1 MSDEAIDRDIGRI
14 MRKVA
19 ANPNDEAVCEP
30 LVNLIIEGGVH
41 KLHST
46 ANCLQAAEILS
57 NRHPQPTIRHVL
69 LRISIAGEQ
78 PPYDIYTG
86 IKLFRRFL
94 SGHPRDVY
102 KNTAYLLR
110 LLSEDLVERARAQ
123 QFAPCDPERFT
134 LAAKDFWQRCAGA
147 SCSASPHILLRSNF
161 ELKAVL
167 LPESSIRGEIVFMRV
182 LQMQD
187 MTFAAALGM
196 AKAANHWIRFSE
208 ASSALT
214 YIDFLERASC
224 DFAAPLRLLLRGLG
238 IEDWR
243 ALRDFIE
250 YPSAIQSPDPGE
262 LSMSLKQMER
272 HLTHKRWQPRD
283 SATVE
288 LCKLKLNRAAK
299 NMEAWTKA
307 HTAIALHFNGR
318 GLPGT
323 DWIEKQTLGGTALF
337 QRQGQELDRNSDT
350 Q

>member
-1 MSDEAIDRDIGRI
+1 MSDEAIDRDISRI

-19 ANPNDEAVCEP
+19 ADPNDEAMCEP
-30 LVNLIIEGGVH
+30 LVDLIIEGGVH

-57 NRHPQPTIRHVL
+57 NRHPLPAIRHVL
-69 LRISIAGEQ
+69 LRVSIAGEQ

-86 IKLFRRFL
+86 VKLFRRFL
-94 SGHPRDVY
+94 SGHPREVY
-102 KNTAYLLR
+102 RNTAYLMR
-110 LLSEDLVERARAQ
+110 LLSEDLIERAHAQ
-123 QFAPCDPERFT
+123 HFVPCDSERFA
-134 LAAKDFWQRCAGA
+134 LAAKDFWRRCAEA
-147 SCSASPHILLRSNF
+147 SCSAAPHVLLRSNF
-161 ELKAVL
+161 ELKAIL

-187 MTFAAALGM
+187 VTFAAALGM
-196 AKAANHWIRFSE
+196 AKAANRWIRFSE

-214 YIDFLERASC
+214 YIDFLERTSSH
-224 DFAAPLRLLLRGLG
+224 FAAPLRLLLRGLG
-238 IEDWR
+238 TGDWR

-250 YPSAIQSPDPGE
+250 YPSAIQSPHPGE
-262 LSMSLKQMER
+262 LSMSLKQIER
-272 HLTHKRWQPRD
+272 YLTHKRWQSRD

-288 LCKLKLNRAAK
+288 LCKQKLERAAK
-299 NMEAWTKA
+299 NLEAWTKA

-323 DWIEKQTLGGTALF
+323 DWMEEQTLAGTALF
-337 QRQGQELDRNSDT
+337 QRQDAELDHYSDT